1 MSRFPA
7 PAGGAA
13 RARPAAGLA
22 GAIALVTVL
31 LAGCAPTKSTSGTD
45 SSDPQSMG
53 WAASSAASGSA
64 AAAGL
69 SGGTTAGSTGTS
81 SSSAASGSRSAAGST
96 GSGST
101 RSTATSTARPST
113 SKSTAPAPFTGKDAA
128 FFAAFCAPL
137 DSDLTQ
143 QLKAASG
150 DGGEGEVDRAS
161 ASSALTS
168 AAEQYDAAAAA
179 MTKAGNPAVSNGAAL
194 ARSARTAYANI
205 AEAARTGIGALGNAT
220 SGDAVRRTV
229 QNTLT
234 TMQAQQAT
242 LDRFSGQLNSAATRQ
257 RLASV
262 PACAPLVKG
271 ST

>member
-22 GAIALVTVL
+22 GAVAMVTVL

-69 SGGTTAGSTGTS
+69 SDASAGGTTAGSTGTS

-96 GSGST
+96 KSGST

-143 QLKAASG
+143 QLKAAS
-150 DGGEGEVDRAS
+150 GEVDRAS

-242 LDRFSGQLNSAATRQ
+242 LDQFSGQLNSAATRQ